1 MAPMSI
7 IVTVLAIRPCTR
19 RPPTAVSKSF
29 ACFSTPAPILRR
41 APTTERRRSRSRK
54 NTAMRKSPPSSAK
67 NSSDSL
73 KAPLRWSIRAGRFTP
88 CLRLPPGLACR
99 TGEMFPV
106 RQFCEFTVL
115 AALILSAVFA
125 PSGAGQP
132 KGGSAVAMKLSSSA
146 FEPGASIPKKF
157 TCDGADVSPAL
168 AWSDAPAGTQS
179 FALIAD
185 DPDAPVGTWVHWVLY
200 DLPGAARDLPEG
212 VAKQEQQLANGARQ
226 GRNDF
231 GKIGYGGPCPPR
243 GSAHRYFFK

>member
-1 MAPMSI
+1 
-7 IVTVLAIRPCTR
+7 
-19 RPPTAVSKSF
+19 
-29 ACFSTPAPILRR
+29 
-41 APTTERRRSRSRK
+41 
-54 NTAMRKSPPSSAK
+54 
-67 NSSDSL
+67 
-73 KAPLRWSIRAGRFTP
+73 
-88 CLRLPPGLACR
+88 
-99 TGEMFPV
+99 MFPV
-106 RQFCEFTVL
+106 KQFCEFTVL
-115 AALILSAVFA
+115 AVLILSAVFA

-132 KGGSAVAMKLSSSA
+132 KGGSAVAMKLSSTA

-200 DLPGAARDLPEG
+200 DLPGATRDLPEG
-212 VAKQEQQLANGARQ
+212 VAKQEQLPNGARQ

-243 GSAHRYFFK
+243 GPAHRYFFKLYALDVKLNLKPGAPKSDVERAMKGRILVQAELIGRYSR